1 MLLSLVNATQTR
13 QLILAKPKIVTE
25 LKTSFLKVKP
35 FVNLEDIFGS
45 KTASFE
51 IQNETIFRIKPLL
64 IGF

>member
-1 MLLSLVNATQTR
+1 
-13 QLILAKPKIVTE
+13 LILAKPKIVTE